1 MTQYISGEHHK
12 PTVKENS
19 EPGKKNNRIFRGNP
33 NYVNFLNREVKEF
46 FQNKLINTYDDKPY
60 FQESKINN
68 RGMVLYKRDERFEN
82 GGGTIWT
89 NNQKEVFF
97 NCLARYSIH
106 QIDAICDNL
115 PDKSAIEIMNYY
127 DCLAHELKRLKGQV
141 VKRRKYHK
149 VKIIKDKQ
157 EVEYRY
163 KSLPNRKNL
172 IKYENIPAAYEM
184 SEKFIKMEEIQAEM
198 ISQRE
203 RSKTNDENQRFKRQF
218 NEYTVRKRQKNNRN
232 EIDIPEH
239 QVLEIEEAEDDK
251 AGLINYDIACELSRS
266 LYLNNKITPLHNN
279 KLVPKLHYK
288 SLVLFDQ
295 IARLT
300 TEKILL
306 KIIEHK
312 IVLLW
317 LNQRQIPFEDD
328 AIPIKIA
335 HGDIY
340 RAINNLNL
348 FEIPKNGYQS
358 LKQAE
363 GRSMRINNY
372 FSQLPERLNV
382 EIRDSI
388 DNKEKFSLSD
398 ESYKKMILNDTDR
411 VYGERFKPGFFNNE
425 FTSIDNLNR
434 RECEP
439 KISGSMSIPH
449 ISSLPNSNPTIINE
463 IRLTNHN
470 NTNELEEQIEL
481 ELVRLELQNLDEHDS
496 HKSNSYEH
504 SLFTY
509 LTLYNK
515 DDESVKDSMYNK
527 DEAEAILAQRE
538 DSETELDSSYDQ
550 EIKEGVNNF
559 NTNDINLHVEEEEK
573 GQVEE
578 EVKDNNDKEEVKDNN
593 DEEDTEPTIMIT
605 KSLFHNFNYKFANY
619 NDDSD

>member
-1 MTQYISGEHHK
+1 MTQYISGPHHK

-19 EPGKKNNRIFRGNP
+19 ERGKKNNRIFRGNP

-46 FQNKLINTYDDKPY
+46 FQNKLINTYDEKPY

-68 RGMVLYKRDERFEN
+68 RGMVLYKRDEGFEN

-115 PDKSAIEIMNYY
+115 PDKSTIEIMNYY
-127 DCLAHELKRLKGQV
+127 NCLAHELKSLKGQV

-149 VKIIKDKQ
+149 VKIVKDKQ

-218 NEYTVRKRQKNNRN
+218 NEYTMNKRQKKNIN
-232 EIDIPEH
+232 ESDIPED
-239 QVLEIEEAEDDK
+239 QAIEIEEAENDK
-251 AGLINYDIACELSRS
+251 TGLINYDTACELSRS
-266 LYLNNKITPLHNN
+266 LYLNNKITPLHNS

-288 SLVLFDQ
+288 SLVVFDQ

-328 AIPIKIA
+328 TIPLKIA

-348 FEIPKNGYQS
+348 FEIPRSGYQS

-388 DNKEKFSLSD
+388 GSKEKFSLSN

-411 VYGERFKPGFFNNE
+411 VYGGRFKPEFFNNE
-425 FTSIDNLNR
+425 FTSIDNLNQKER
-434 RECEP
+434 EP
-439 KISGSMSIPH
+439 KNSDPISIPH

-463 IRLTNHN
+463 IRLTHHK

-481 ELVRLELQNLDEHDS
+481 ELVRLELQNLDEHDL
-496 HKSNSYEH
+496 HKSNIYEH
-504 SLFTY
+504 SLFTFF
-509 LTLYNK
+509 TLYNK

-527 DEAEAILAQRE
+527 DEAEAILAQKE
-538 DSETELDSSYDQ
+538 DSETDLDSPYDQ
-550 EIKEGVNNF
+550 ESNEDVKNF
-559 NTNDINLHVEEEEK
+559 NTNDIDLHVEEEEENE
-573 GQVEE
+573 GEE
-578 EVKDNNDKEEVKDNN
+578 KEKENN
-593 DEEDTEPTIMIT
+593 DEEQSEPTIMIT
-605 KSLFHNFNYKFANY
+605 KSLFHNFNYNFANY
-619 NDDSD
+619 SDDSD